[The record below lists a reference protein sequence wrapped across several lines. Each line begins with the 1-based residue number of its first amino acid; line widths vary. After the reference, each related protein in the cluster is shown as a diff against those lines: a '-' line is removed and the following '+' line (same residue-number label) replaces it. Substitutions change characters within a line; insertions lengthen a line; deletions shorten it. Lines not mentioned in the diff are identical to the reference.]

1 MPPGM
6 TQGEAELYRYVNGG
20 SFPRWRDEKV
30 TIWVLRYARM
40 LASDAKHNNES
51 TRAALDRIADRL
63 INDAVE
69 FASDIVEDAKNLA
82 KRHGVPEET
91 IPEAPI
97 MANILVRQKWRT
109 DKDYGRARKALTSPH
124 FEDRIRKSRNRQEA

>member
-1 MPPGM
+1 ML
-6 TQGEAELYRYVNGG
+6 TVVVFHVGETKKLLSGFFGILVYLE
-20 SFPRWRDEKV
+20 
-30 TIWVLRYARM
+30 
-40 LASDAKHNNES
+40 SDAKHNNEN

-91 IPEAPI
+91 IPEAPK